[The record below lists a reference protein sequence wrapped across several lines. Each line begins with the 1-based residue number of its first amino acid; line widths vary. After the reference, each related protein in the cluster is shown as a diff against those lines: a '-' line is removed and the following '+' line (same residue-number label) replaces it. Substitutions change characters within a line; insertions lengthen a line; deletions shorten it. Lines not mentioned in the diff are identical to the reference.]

1 MSLITL
7 HGCMFE
13 EKNHIL
19 VLFIQYVLFL
29 LKYSLYSLYYR
40 IPFHAFSLLI
50 IEFYLP
56 QWRLLTSPLFWRHIP
71 TLGSR
76 NGFRGVSGLIHARKI
91 EKKINVRDILILLHV
106 FVKLR
111 KISLKSSCFSRLQN
125 WVIMKFHYIGR

>member
-29 LKYSLYSLYYR
+29 LKYSLYSLYYL

-56 QWRLLTSPLFWRHIP
+56 QWRLLTPPLFWRHTP

-76 NGFRGVSGLIHARKI
+76 NGFRDVSGLIHARKN
-91 EKKINVRDILILLHV
+91 EKKINVFFAAFGTKKIELGGPIMEGGFEGGASLALLE
-106 FVKLR
+106 
-111 KISLKSSCFSRLQN
+111 KI
-125 WVIMKFHYIGR
+125 